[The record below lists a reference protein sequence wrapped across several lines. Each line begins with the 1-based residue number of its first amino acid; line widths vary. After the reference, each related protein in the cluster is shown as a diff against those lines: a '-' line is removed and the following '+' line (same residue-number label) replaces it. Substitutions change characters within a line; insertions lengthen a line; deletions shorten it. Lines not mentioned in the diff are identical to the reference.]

1 MAEFV
6 KDFEHEE
13 KRKERV
19 IKTRKNTP
27 EERNRQRKEWRKR
40 KQEKQKANLRNKN
53 GELQQSLNCEANDLV
68 PCTSEAEKKK
78 PRPSDQGPEKVKKP
92 RLLLAL
98 KPGSGEKK
106 VDSGG
111 YSRASKMIRMA
122 VGADAIVPQK
132 PWERHQTSLIGKKPQ
147 RAMDPN
153 LNPGNLG
160 QKTLNSCLKIQ
171 LAVEALDNVFSGA
184 IEASTLLSNK

>member
-1 MAEFV
+1 M
-6 KDFEHEE
+6 
-13 KRKERV
+13 
-19 IKTRKNTP
+19 
-27 EERNRQRKEWRKR
+27 
-40 KQEKQKANLRNKN
+40 
-53 GELQQSLNCEANDLV
+53 
-68 PCTSEAEKKK
+68 
-78 PRPSDQGPEKVKKP
+78 
-92 RLLLAL
+92 
-98 KPGSGEKK
+98 
-106 VDSGG
+106 DSGG

-122 VGADAIVPQK
+122 VGANAIVPQK
-132 PWERHQTSLIGKKPQ
+132 PRERHQTSLIAKKPQ